1 MKALLIDFGST
12 YTKVTLVNLD
22 PPGLIGTAQAPT
34 TVATDLAEGLQQALD
49 ELAPNQ
55 LDRVGLTRACSSAAG
70 GLKIVAIGLVPE
82 LTVKA
87 AREAAMGAGGR
98 VLAAYAHTLS
108 DQELQEISVIQPDL
122 ILLAGGTDGG
132 ERRTILENAARL
144 VDCAIEAPVV
154 IAGNKAASDEAADLL
169 QGRVRRVLV
178 TGNVMPEVNVL
189 NVEPARQAIRDL
201 YLQEITKAR
210 GLDRIQQRFGLAM
223 PTPLAVMKAGELL
236 QRTLRQDVVL
246 VDVGGATTDIH
257 SFAAGKPARAGCV
270 CKGLPEPFVKRT
282 VEGDLGV
289 RASALSLLN
298 AVGAERLMADL
309 ALVDPSLADYG
320 VPDIRDYAAKV
331 FRQKDC
337 LPEDRLE
344 QACEG
349 AMAVACVREALRRHA
364 GWLTESYTPEGCLW
378 VQQGKDLTGITCLVG
393 TGGVLVHAGEPSSLL
408 AAGLNQD
415 DPLVLTPRPL
425 HPGFPP
431 GLKECG
437 AQGLQLYLDRH
448 YMLSAI
454 GLLSEIEPEAA
465 RVLLEDDLEAL
476 RDALLRKGCHV
487 AGE

>member
-22 PPGLIGTAQAPT
+22 PPGLIGTSQAPT
-34 TVATDLAEGLQQALD
+34 TAATDLVEGLQQALD
-49 ELAPNQ
+49 KLAPGQ
-55 LDRVGLTRACSSAAG
+55 LDGVGLTRACSSASG

-144 VDCAIEAPVV
+144 ADSVIEAPVV
-154 IAGNKAASDEAADLL
+154 IACNKAAADEAAALL
-169 QGRVRRVLV
+169 QGRVRRVIV

-189 NVEPARQAIRDL
+189 RPEPARQAIRDL
-201 YLQEITKAR
+201 YLQEITRAK

-236 QRTLRQDVVL
+236 QGALRRDVVV
-246 VDVGGATTDIH
+246 VDVGGATTDVH
-257 SFAAGKPARAGCV
+257 SFAAGKPTRAGCIY
-270 CKGLPEPFVKRT
+270 KGLPEPFVKRT

-289 RASALSLLN
+289 RVSALSLLN
-298 AVGAERLMADL
+298 AVSVESLIADSALDDPSVTGYGSARQSVNRPGAE
-309 ALVDPSLADYG
+309 
-320 VPDIRDYAAKV
+320 IRAYAEKV
-331 FRQKDC
+331 FRRKER

-344 QACEG
+344 QACER
-349 AMAVACVREALRRHA
+349 AMATACVREALRRHA
-364 GWLTESYTPEGCLW
+364 GRLTEAYTPEGRLW
-378 VQQGKDLTGITCLVG
+378 VQQGKDLTGVTCLAG
-393 TGGVLVHAGEPSSLL
+393 TGGVLVHAGDPASLL
-408 AAGLNQD
+408 TAALNQG
-415 DPLVLTPRPL
+415 DPLALTPREP
-425 HPGFPP
+425 
-431 GLKECG
+431 
-437 AQGLQLYLDRH
+437 QLYLDRH

-465 RVLLEDDLEAL
+465 RALLEQDLEPL
-476 RDALLRKGCHV
+476 
-487 AGE
+487 GETLPGRV

>member
-178 TGNVMPEVNVL
+178 SWSMPESRHRCWL
-189 NVEPARQAIRDL
+189 
-201 YLQEITKAR
+201 R
-210 GLDRIQQRFGLAM
+210 G
-223 PTPLAVMKAGELL
+223 
-236 QRTLRQDVVL
+236 
-246 VDVGGATTDIH
+246 
-257 SFAAGKPARAGCV
+257 
-270 CKGLPEPFVKRT
+270 
-282 VEGDLGV
+282 
-289 RASALSLLN
+289 
-298 AVGAERLMADL
+298 
-309 ALVDPSLADYG
+309 
-320 VPDIRDYAAKV
+320 
-331 FRQKDC
+331 
-337 LPEDRLE
+337 
-344 QACEG
+344 
-349 AMAVACVREALRRHA
+349 
-364 GWLTESYTPEGCLW
+364 
-378 VQQGKDLTGITCLVG
+378 
-393 TGGVLVHAGEPSSLL
+393 
-408 AAGLNQD
+408 
-415 DPLVLTPRPL
+415 
-425 HPGFPP
+425 
-431 GLKECG
+431 
-437 AQGLQLYLDRH
+437 
-448 YMLSAI
+448 
-454 GLLSEIEPEAA
+454 
-465 RVLLEDDLEAL
+465 
-476 RDALLRKGCHV
+476 
-487 AGE
+487 